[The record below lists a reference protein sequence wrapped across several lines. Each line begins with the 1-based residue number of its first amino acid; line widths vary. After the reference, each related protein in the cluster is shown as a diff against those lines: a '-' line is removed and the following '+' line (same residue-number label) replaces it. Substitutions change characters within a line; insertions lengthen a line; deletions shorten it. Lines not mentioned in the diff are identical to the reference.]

1 MKRFNVYNQIISCI
15 FFSLL
20 GLQVK
25 LLLEKLNIETIV
37 FFRSLIG
44 LILILF
50 ISLTLKKGIKI
61 IKTSNLKIHII
72 RSLFGTLAMYFGYR
86 SLSYISLSEA
96 TSIGFTKVFF
106 TSAFA
111 FIFLKEKLNT
121 FLIILILSGFTGVY
135 LIALPTQHSNLIG
148 VYMSIFS
155 AVCVAGGIVS
165 ISFLAKVEDT
175 LTVMIY
181 HSFFSSI
188 VFLIFFK
195 NKIEFN
201 LYQNYLHVILLTVTA
216 LAGQYFNSESYK
228 YGKTNRVVIL
238 SYSRIIFSTLLGFF
252 FIDEKISMITILG
265 ILIIVIT
272 TYFVKKD

>member
-1 MKRFNVYNQIISCI
+1 MY

-25 LLLEKLNIETIV
+25 LLLEELNIETIV

-50 ISLTLKKGIKI
+50 ISLILKKGIKI

-106 TSAFA
+106 TSIFA

-135 LIALPTQHSNLIG
+135 LIALPTQNSNLIG
-148 VYMSIFS
+148 LYMSIFS

-165 ISFLAKVEDT
+165 ISFLAKVENT

-181 HSFFSSI
+181 HSFFFFDS
-188 VFLIFFK
+188 FFNFFK

-201 LYQNYLHVILLTVTA
+201 LHQNYLHIILLTATA

-228 YGKTNRVVIL
+228 YAKTNRVVIL
-238 SYSRIIFSTLLGFF
+238 SYSRIIFSTLLGFL
-252 FIDEKISMITILG
+252 FIGEKISMTTVLG

-272 TYFVKKD
+272 TYFVKKK

>member
-1 MKRFNVYNQIISCI
+1 MKRFNIYNQIISCI

-25 LLLEKLNIETIV
+25 LLLEELNIETIV

-50 ISLTLKKGIKI
+50 ISLILKKGIKI

-106 TSAFA
+106 TSIFA

-135 LIALPTQHSNLIG
+135 LIALPTQNSNLIG
-148 VYMSIFS
+148 LYMSIFS

-165 ISFLAKVEDT
+165 ISFLAKVENT

-181 HSFFSSI
+181 HSFF
-188 VFLIFFK
+188 L
-195 NKIEFN
+195 
-201 LYQNYLHVILLTVTA
+201 
-216 LAGQYFNSESYK
+216 
-228 YGKTNRVVIL
+228 R
-238 SYSRIIFSTLLGFF
+238 
-252 FIDEKISMITILG
+252 
-265 ILIIVIT
+265 
-272 TYFVKKD
+272 